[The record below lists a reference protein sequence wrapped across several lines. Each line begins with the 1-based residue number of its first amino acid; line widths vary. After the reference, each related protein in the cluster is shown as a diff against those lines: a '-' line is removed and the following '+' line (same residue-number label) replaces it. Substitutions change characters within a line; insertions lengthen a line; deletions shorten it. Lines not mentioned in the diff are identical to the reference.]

1 MIDLTLCCSSAPACV
16 CVCFGICVYINNRR
30 ARKTTTATNNMCV
43 CLCVCACICGCTDA
57 CGCVECSRVVPREL
71 ELKPWNGV
79 ALSKCLCLR
88 LIFCS
93 MAPHSKALCAVGFS
107 FQPARFAFLLP
118 PFWPCLPCFFLPS
131 VQVFFILRCLCC
143 LPPLF
148 GSFQFQ
154 HSLAVHCVLA
164 LFDGFDSVTYLVAD
178 RWEPFWGS
186 IMKCTSRG
194 MWPRKKNG
202 NKYQIPNPS
211 VTYI

>member
-1 MIDLTLCCSSAPACV
+1 MKRRCLEQVSLSSAHLLFHGPTFKSIV
-16 CVCFGICVYINNRR
+16 CGWLFFSASSFCFP
-30 ARKTTTATNNMCV
+30 TA
-43 CLCVCACICGCTDA
+43 
-57 CGCVECSRVVPREL
+57 
-71 ELKPWNGV
+71 
-79 ALSKCLCLR
+79 
-88 LIFCS
+88 
-93 MAPHSKALCAVGFS
+93 
-107 FQPARFAFLLP
+107 AFLPL
-118 PFWPCLPCFFLPS
+118 FTLLFFLPS